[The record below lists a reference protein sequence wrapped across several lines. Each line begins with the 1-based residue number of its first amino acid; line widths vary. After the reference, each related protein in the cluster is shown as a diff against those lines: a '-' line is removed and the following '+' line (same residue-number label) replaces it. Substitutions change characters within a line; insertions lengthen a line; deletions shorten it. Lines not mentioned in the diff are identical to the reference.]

1 MWQQDCVEQF
11 LWVGG
16 EEMERMGS
24 GGGERKPQGET
35 LRHHWPHFPRVGN
48 WVLKLA
54 SVGESSLTY
63 KRADLMHS

>member
-1 MWQQDCVEQF
+1 
-11 LWVGG
+11 
-16 EEMERMGS
+16 MERMGS